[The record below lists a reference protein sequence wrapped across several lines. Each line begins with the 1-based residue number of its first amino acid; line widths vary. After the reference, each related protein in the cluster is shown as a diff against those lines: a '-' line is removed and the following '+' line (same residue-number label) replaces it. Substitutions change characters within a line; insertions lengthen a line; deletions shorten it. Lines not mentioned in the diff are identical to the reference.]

1 MISPGFLAIFSV
13 KKSYIFGHISELG
26 FLLYHK
32 LSVLMQLQLAV
43 RKVFSQLSESLDLLT
58 PEQYVFPCDNLSSS
72 TLGQHV
78 RHIIEMFQC
87 LETGYISGVVNYEN
101 RKRDRAIETDRKLA
115 VTLLEEILSGLSK
128 QDKALML
135 EVSYYEDASSTMQ
148 FPTNY
153 YREIVYNLEHT
164 IHHMALIRV
173 GLKEL
178 MALDMPET
186 YGVAS
191 ATVKHRKACAQ

>member
-1 MISPGFLAIFSV
+1 
-13 KKSYIFGHISELG
+13 
-26 FLLYHK
+26 
-32 LSVLMQLQLAV
+32 MQLQLAV
-43 RKVFSQLSESLDLLT
+43 KKVFEQLSGSLNMLAPD
-58 PEQYVFPCDNLSSS
+58 QYSSPCDHLSASS
-72 TLGQHV
+72 IGQHV

-87 LETGYISGVVNYEN
+87 LEAGYQTGVVNYEN
-101 RKRDRAIETDRKLA
+101 RKRDRAVETDRDLA
-115 VTLLEEILSGLSK
+115 LDLLAEILGGLSK
-128 QDKALML
+128 QDKPLLL
-135 EVSYYEDASSTMQ
+135 EGAYDEEASFPLQ

-178 MALDMPET
+178 KGIDMPES

>member
-1 MISPGFLAIFSV
+1 
-13 KKSYIFGHISELG
+13 
-26 FLLYHK
+26 
-32 LSVLMQLQLAV
+32 MQLQLAV
-43 RKVFSQLSESLDLLT
+43 RKVFTQLSESLDLLT
-58 PEQYVFPCDNLSSS
+58 PEQYVSPCHNLSSS

-87 LETGYISGVVNYEN
+87 LETGYTSGVVNYEK

-115 VTLLEEILSGLSK
+115 VTLLEEILGGLSK
-128 QDKALML
+128 QDKALIL
-135 EVSYYEDASSTMQ
+135 EVSYHEDASSTMQ

-173 GLKEL
+173 GLNEL
-178 MALDMPET
+178 MTLDMPET

>member
-1 MISPGFLAIFSV
+1 
-13 KKSYIFGHISELG
+13 
-26 FLLYHK
+26 
-32 LSVLMQLQLAV
+32 MQMQLAV
-43 RKVFSQLSESLDLLT
+43 KKAFVQLSDSLILLT
-58 PEQYVFPCDNLSSS
+58 PEQYVTPCLHLSSS
-72 TLGQHV
+72 TVGQHV

-87 LETGYISGVVNYEN
+87 LETGYETGVVNYEN
-101 RKRDRAIETDRKLA
+101 RKRDRAVETNSELA
-115 VTLLEEILSGLSK
+115 LSLLQEILGGLSK
-128 QDKALML
+128 PDKPLLL
-135 EVSYYEDASSTMQ
+135 EGAYDEEASSLMQ

-178 MALDMPET
+178 KGLDMPAS

>member
-1 MISPGFLAIFSV
+1 
-13 KKSYIFGHISELG
+13 
-26 FLLYHK
+26 
-32 LSVLMQLQLAV
+32 
-43 RKVFSQLSESLDLLT
+43 
-58 PEQYVFPCDNLSSS
+58 
-72 TLGQHV
+72 
-78 RHIIEMFQC
+78 
-87 LETGYISGVVNYEN
+87 
-101 RKRDRAIETDRKLA
+101 
-115 VTLLEEILSGLSK
+115 LEEILSGLSK

>member
-1 MISPGFLAIFSV
+1 
-13 KKSYIFGHISELG
+13 
-26 FLLYHK
+26 
-32 LSVLMQLQLAV
+32 MQLQLAV
-43 RKVFSQLSESLDLLT
+43 KKVFIQLSESLDLLT
-58 PEQYVFPCDNLSSS
+58 PEQYSTPCHNLSDS
-72 TLGQHV
+72 TVGQHV

-87 LETGYISGVVNYEN
+87 LDTGYSTGLVNYEN
-101 RKRDRAIETDRKLA
+101 RKRDRAIETDRELA
-115 VTLLEEILSGLSK
+115 LTLLKDVVSGISK
-128 QDKALML
+128 ADKPLLL
-135 EVSYYEDASSTMQ
+135 EGVYNEDAASLLQ

-178 MALDMPET
+178 RNLDMPES